1 MLFDY
6 ALDVLTGGANHLVLK
21 KSSVFLFFWGF
32 LQEKEKTWAIGY
44 LAIRYWLWLFGYL
57 AIWLAP
63 TWLRRS
69 SNGLYGVCGS
79 TGVAA
84 GRRRP
89 GWHVAA
95 ALNPVPN
102 AMAIR
107 SWASICAVSILI

>member
-1 MLFDY
+1 MLDRQSGGRWTMLFDY

-32 LQEKEKTWAIGY
+32 LQEKEKNPG
-44 LAIRYWLWLFGYL
+44 YWLWLFGCLAVWLFGYL

-89 GWHVAA
+89 G
-95 ALNPVPN
+95 
-102 AMAIR
+102 
-107 SWASICAVSILI
+107 